1 MAPSVRGLPPQ
12 AGGGESLALYEVSDE
27 DAFLSLSP
35 LRGQLPHR
43 GSPVRQKTPILPCR
57 ECRGEQ
63 CSPANLAQQ
72 RFFRENFS
80 YGKWARAHT
89 VRPYTA
95 LIRQSE
101 LSHRGSLLCSGKLYI
116 PAYSKGPP
124 YCGRAFRA
132 GVRNRKRRMALLKC
146 ALRGRKPIWRG
157 DHWSPAGGQCPPLQG
172 GGKQTA
178 YSV

>member
-27 DAFLSLSP
+27 DTFLSLSP
-35 LRGQLPHR
+35 LRGQLP
-43 GSPVRQKTPILPCR
+43 
-57 ECRGEQ
+57 
-63 CSPANLAQQ
+63 
-72 RFFRENFS
+72 
-80 YGKWARAHT
+80 
-89 VRPYTA
+89 
-95 LIRQSE
+95 
-101 LSHRGSLLCSGKLYI
+101 HRGSLLCSGKLYI

-146 ALRGRKPIWRG
+146 ALMGRKPICRG
-157 DHWSPAGGQCPPLQG
+157 DHCPPLQGGDRMIPMICRGRCLHCRVAKRAMPQWGIEPHERASFAGWRALFCPPSGPAGGCKHPPLQG
-172 GGKQTA
+172 GGKRTA